1 MSQIDKPTGV
11 FIDWNKLKKE
21 SVRIDKDGRETTEI
35 NNIEDRP
42 KDLNELIKKRAQ
54 RGS

>member
-1 MSQIDKPTGV
+1 MTQIDKPTGV

-21 SVRIDKDGRETTEI
+21 SVRIDKDGRETSEI
-35 NNIEDRP
+35 SNIEDRP
-42 KDLNELIKKRAQ
+42 KNLNELIEKRAK